1 MARLRFGPR
10 RCLRRDR
17 GCVASTA
24 IYTNV
29 QSSPLNMMEP
39 YLCLLAKLT
48 RLATSRACD
57 RVWVEQSTSSRA
69 RTAAGT
75 SQVIITQLKTNTP
88 PKRTILQ
95 DTSAVSS
102 SGRVDGGLK
111 FVLTQGRNRQ
121 NRNSFSIR

>member
-75 SQVIITQLKTNTP
+75 SHVIKQLKTNTP

-102 SGRVDGGLK
+102 SGTVDGGLK